1 MLPVT
6 KSPEE
11 SKEWKL
17 NWVLA
22 DPANAKVKEIS
33 KAPWE
38 MSQLSIIWGSHYA
51 FDLKAESKR
60 LQNIKIHL
68 GVGGGWGG
76 DYLSYLFISRRISSI
91 VFERLQVFY
100 RQQQESLGKG
110 EIFFFFNI

>member
-68 GVGGGWGG
+68 GVGGGGKIIWAI
-76 DYLSYLFISRRISSI
+76 YSSAG
-91 VFERLQVFY
+91 
-100 RQQQESLGKG
+100 ESLPLYLKG
-110 EIFFFFNI
+110 CKYFIDSNKKA